1 MSRKPPRV
9 VVTGAI
15 GSGKSLVCS
24 FLRDLGVVVI
34 DADRLGH
41 AVLEPGGE
49 AFPQVVARWPQVVAD
64 GRIVRT
70 RLAEIVFSDSAQL
83 SELMFLTHPPIRSA
97 MMAEVDRFPDRP
109 VAVEIS
115 APSDQVMPAWPVLVV
130 DSDPRAAHCRLS
142 ERGMSEIDIRRRVA
156 SQRSRRQWLA
166 LADQVVPNHS
176 DRGALLAEV
185 RRIAERMGLLSP

>member
-1 MSRKPPRV
+1 MSRNPPRV

-24 FLRDLGVVVI
+24 LLSEWGVVVI

-41 AVLEPGGE
+41 AVLEPDGE
-49 AFPQVVARWPQVVAD
+49 AFAQVASRWPQAVSD
-64 GRIVRT
+64 NRIVRS

-83 SELMFLTHPPIRSA
+83 SELMSLTHPHIRSA
-97 MMAEVDRFPDRP
+97 MIAEVARFPDRP

-115 APSDQVMPAWPVLVV
+115 APSEMVTPDWPILVV
-130 DSDPRAAHCRLS
+130 DAEPEAVHHRLVG
-142 ERGMSEIDIRRRVA
+142 RGMAPDDIKQRVS
-156 SQRSRRQWLA
+156 SQRSRSEWLA

-176 DRGALLAEV
+176 DPAALAGDV
-185 RRIAERMGLLSP
+185 RAVAERLGLLSR